1 MRTVKYLI
9 ILAMIVAMGCGGS
22 TALRSGKT
30 YFFQHK
36 DYEQA
41 EASFRQAVEQEPENW
56 EAYQYLAL
64 SLAEQGKFEEARGYF
79 KTAREKAPDD
89 EKRMQVKEQQRSY
102 FVDHAKRGITALST
116 SNYAEAVDQFEMATA
131 VYDEDPVGWVNL
143 GVAYSNSEPTDR
155 LPDPDAK
162 AREAFQKSVEVDPTY
177 IEGWRN
183 LGISYRNADEFV
195 EAQEAF
201 SKIIELD
208 PDDVDA
214 LLSLGDMSFNL
225 EDYDKALQSYAR
237 AAELQ
242 PEDYDLQFSLGAAY
256 FNRNM
261 FEEAG
266 VAFQKAAAGSK
277 DTDPEL
283 YEDAMYRLAFSF
295 VKTENHEAAV
305 ETLKQL
311 IEFSNKPEY
320 HELLGSAYTKLKR
333 TEEAVAEFQKAKEMR
348 GE

>member
-1 MRTVKYLI
+1 MRTVRHLI
-9 ILAMIVAMGCGGS
+9 ILAMVLAIGCGGS

-30 YFFQHK
+30 YFYQHK
-36 DYEQA
+36 DYEEA
-41 EASFRQAVEQEPENW
+41 EASFRQAIEQEPENW
-56 EAYQYLAL
+56 EAYEYLAL
-64 SLAEQGKFEEARGYF
+64 SLAEQGKFDEARGYF
-79 KTAREKAPDD
+79 KIAREKAPDD
-89 EKRMQVKEQQRSY
+89 EKRLQVKERQRVY

-116 SNYAEAVDQFEMATA
+116 SDYDEAVEQFEMATA

-143 GVAYSNSEPTDR
+143 GVAYSNSEPSDR

-162 AREAFQKSVEVDPTY
+162 AREAFQKAVEMDPSY

-183 LGISYRNADEFV
+183 LGISYRNASEYA

-201 SKIIELD
+201 SRIVELD
-208 PDDVDA
+208 PQDVDA
-214 LLSLGDMSFNL
+214 LVSLGDMSFTL
-225 EDYDKALQSYAR
+225 EDYEKALQSYAS

-256 FNRNM
+256 FNREM

-266 VAFQKAAAGSK
+266 TAFQKAAAGSR
-277 DTDPEL
+277 DVNPEL
-283 YEDAMYRLAFSF
+283 YEDSMYRLAFTF
-295 VKTENHEAAV
+295 VKTENHEAAI

-311 IEFSNKPEY
+311 IEFNDKPEY
-320 HELLGSAYTKLKR
+320 HELLGSAYTKMKR